1 MGDHIRVGVHPRW
14 RARRWRDQRGVI
26 VLIALVAM
34 LALGY
39 AGAALMR
46 SVDATT
52 AITGN
57 IGLSQSAML
66 ATDVAIESA
75 IAALFE
81 RTLIADLTN
90 DDETQSY
97 YASRQPQED
106 SRGIPYR
113 LQALANY
120 ADDARIIDAGNGNLV
135 RYVIER
141 MCTGSGPAMGDTCV
155 LTPAVDAAA
164 AGTVTNPEPP
174 PVPVYRQTIRVDGPA
189 GTIVFAHAWLTDAPG
204 RRRLSWRVLAD

>member
-1 MGDHIRVGVHPRW
+1 MSVQRW
-14 RARRWRDQRGVI
+14 EPGRPCSSRREQRGVI

-46 SVDATT
+46 TVDATT

-57 IGLSQSAML
+57 IGLSQAAML
-66 ATDVAIESA
+66 ATDAAIENA
-75 IAALFE
+75 VAALFE
-81 RTLIADLTN
+81 RHLVADPAN

-97 YASRQPQED
+97 YASRQPQEEA
-106 SRGIPYR
+106 RGVPYR
-113 LQALANY
+113 LQRLASY
-120 ADDARIIDAGNGNLV
+120 AGDARVIDAGNGNVV
-135 RYVIER
+135 RYLIER
-141 MCTGSGPAMGDTCV
+141 MCTGSGPAMRATCV

-164 AGTVTNPEPP
+164 PGTVTNPEAP
-174 PVPVYRQTIRVDGPA
+174 PVALYRQTIRVDGPA
-189 GTIVFAHAWLTDAPG
+189 GTIVFAQAWLADAPG

>member
-1 MGDHIRVGVHPRW
+1 MKVQRWNHGRPRNS
-14 RARRWRDQRGVI
+14 RCDQRGVV

-57 IGLSQSAML
+57 IGLSQAAML
-66 ATDVAIESA
+66 ATDAAIENA
-75 IAALFE
+75 VAALFE
-81 RTLIADLTN
+81 RHLVADPAN
-90 DDETQSY
+90 DVETQSY

-106 SRGIPYR
+106 ARGVPYR
-113 LQALANY
+113 LQQLASY
-120 ADDARIIDAGNGNLV
+120 ADDARIIDAGNGNVV
-135 RYVIER
+135 RYLIER
-141 MCTGSGPAMGDTCV
+141 MCTGSGPAIRETCA
-155 LTPAVDAAA
+155 LTPAIDAAA
-164 AGTVTNPEPP
+164 PGTVTNPEPP
-174 PVPVYRQTIRVDGPA
+174 PVPLYRQTIRVDGPA
-189 GTIVFAHAWLTDAPG
+189 GTIVFAQAWLADAPG

>member
-1 MGDHIRVGVHPRW
+1 MNAQQWNHGRPRNS
-14 RARRWRDQRGVI
+14 RRDQRGVI
-26 VLIALVAM
+26 VLIALIAM

-52 AITGN
+52 GITGN
-57 IGLSQSAML
+57 IGLSQAAML
-66 ATDVAIESA
+66 ATDGAIENA

-81 RTLIADLTN
+81 RHLIADPAN

-106 SRGIPYR
+106 ARGVPYR
-113 LQALANY
+113 LQQVASY
-120 ADDARIIDAGNGNLV
+120 ADGARVIDAGNGNVV
-135 RYVIER
+135 RYLIER
-141 MCTGSGPAMGDTCV
+141 MCTGSGPAIRATCV
-155 LTPAVDAAA
+155 LTPAIDAATP
-164 AGTVTNPEPP
+164 GTVTNPEPP
-174 PVPVYRQTIRVDGPA
+174 PVALYRQTIRVDGPA
-189 GTIVFAHAWLTDAPG
+189 GTIVFAQAWLADAPG

>member
-1 MGDHIRVGVHPRW
+1 MQTLGL
-14 RARRWRDQRGVI
+14 RRISRQRSQRGVI

-52 AITGN
+52 AVTGN
-57 IGLSQSAML
+57 IGLSQSAVL
-66 ATDVAIESA
+66 ATDAAVEHA

-81 RTLIADLTN
+81 RNVVADSTA

-106 SRGIPYR
+106 ARGIPFP
-113 LQALANY
+113 LQQLANY
-120 ADDARIIDAGNGNLV
+120 AVDARLIDAGDGNVV

-141 MCTGSGPAMGDTCV
+141 MCTGAGPATRDRC
-155 LTPAVDAAA
+155 LLAPAVDTAN
-164 AGTVTNPEPP
+164 AGTVGVPEPA
-174 PVPVYRQTIRVDGPA
+174 PVALFRQTIRVDGPA
-189 GTIVFAHAWLTDAPG
+189 GTIVFAQAWLADMPA
-204 RRRLSWRVLAD
+204 RRRLAWRMLAD